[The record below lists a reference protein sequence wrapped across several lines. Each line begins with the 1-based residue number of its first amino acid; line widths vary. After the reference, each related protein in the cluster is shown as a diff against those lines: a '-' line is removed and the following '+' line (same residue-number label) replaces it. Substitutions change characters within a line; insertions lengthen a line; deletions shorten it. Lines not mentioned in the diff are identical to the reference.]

1 MAWPI
6 ASHCLSDELRWP
18 LRVSAHHSAHH
29 SASAH
34 HIAHI
39 PQALTTTPT
48 IPLVEQVSTRVGR
61 RPTERTWKEE
71 WRAMYSEDRV
81 THGKPPLS
89 DASVV
94 PGAECSIEVKSKD
107 KKGEIDWRSL
117 MASDDL

>member
-1 MAWPI
+1 MASEGKRSPQRPPFRKR
-6 ASHCLSDELRWP
+6 SPQRP
-18 LRVSAHHSAHH
+18 H

-34 HIAHI
+34 HNAHHS
-39 PQALTTTPT
+39 
-48 IPLVEQVSTRVGR
+48 LVEQVSTRVGP

>member
-1 MAWPI
+1 MASEGKRSPQRPPFPW
-6 ASHCLSDELRWP
+6 LSKRSLQRP
-18 LRVSAHHSAHH
+18 H

-34 HIAHI
+34 HSAHI

-48 IPLVEQVSTRVGR
+48 IPLVEQVSTRVGP